1 MTGQDYSK
9 LSDAEL
15 MALIGQPE
23 QPVAR
28 SSQQAPMGPAADAP
42 QIQQPQAPVPVQAQP
57 LPDISQPRP
66 EPQGAPTF
74 EDVAHGVD
82 NRVGA
87 MARGVPIL
95 GALAD
100 EGNAALAAGISPAL
114 EPMLRNAPKLAQ
126 VLMGYDPRKEIS
138 GAGDF
143 GDRFDAAMNLQRFR
157 DDQFDAANPTESKV
171 LQGIGTV
178 GGSIA
183 AIPALAAG
191 SAALPV
197 EAGLIPRMAVGALE
211 GGLVGG
217 AQGYASGDGG
227 VSDPSRIQGAGQGA
241 LVGAAAGT
249 AAPAALAGAG
259 AVWKGTGGKVI
270 DMVRGARRPV
280 AVPKTEAEALAEI
293 LKGKPATKTLTNP
306 DGFSEP
312 LDMSADARIARAL
325 SEGYNPK
332 KPFYHGSPDDIQSFD
347 PNLTKRGN
355 YGRGVYTTRM
365 KDSASAYAGNEGAVY
380 PLALKA
386 ERTLD
391 ITTPEGRAIYDAMKG
406 DEDAL
411 RKSYDLIRAPG
422 ETVVLNGPAARSV
435 FDPFNPGGEARV
447 GVPRPGDF
455 SVKGLPSAPTAPPVS
470 SAERDLAEILASR
483 QQVPV
488 TSVPASAE
496 DDAYLRIARSM
507 TRQRQT
513 PEQLGE
519 VVSGLGPRGMVA
531 DSGDAMRNLLRD
543 ATNRPSGAEDIARKA
558 LNLRQQGQLEGGEFT
573 IRPSSG
579 RIMDQAAEGLGVPGK
594 QYYDEIE
601 TQLTARKAAA
611 DPAYAKMREAAPVD
625 AKELNAFSAAPIF
638 KDAYNRAKAIS
649 EKEFVTVPGVE
660 GEVIM
665 PLPDKVPDFLD
676 WRTLDLMKQ
685 GLDDLVKEAKVE
697 GIGANSQGATKGF
710 LKRFVNRLDELNPD
724 YKVARDA
731 FAGPTAMKDAV
742 EAGRSVFSEDAPVVS
757 KAIADLT
764 ESEREMY
771 RVGALQ
777 GLKDKLGNT
786 DVTYDA
792 ARKAGILKPNQLELF
807 KELFP
812 SREKFAEFA
821 DMLVKEQ
828 TMFQTKGAV
837 LGNSSTAKQL
847 LQAADNDESP
857 VETLVQ
863 GGLDAKTGNV
873 MGLVRALGRIGGPA
887 KMSEPTSE
895 ALASILTNMDQAGLP
910 KVIERL
916 TEAQKRQLLAEA
928 LRGGTATA
936 AQSGAVNATQG
947 NR

>member
-1 MTGQDYSK
+1 MTDQDYSK

-42 QIQQPQAPVPVQAQP
+42 QIQQPQAPIPVQAQP

-66 EPQGAPTF
+66 EPKGAPTF
-74 EDVAHGVD
+74 EDFAQGVD

-211 GGLVGG
+211 GAGVGG

-227 VSDPSRIQGAGQGA
+227 VSDPSRLQGAMQGG
-241 LVGAAAGT
+241 LVGAAAGA
-249 AAPAALAGAG
+249 AAPAALAGVG
-259 AVWKGTGGKVI
+259 AVWKGTGGKVV
-270 DMVRGARRPV
+270 DMVRGARKPV
-280 AVPKTEAEALAEI
+280 SVPKTEAEALAQA
-293 LKGKPATKTLTNP
+293 LKGTADVPATP
-306 DGFSEP
+306 GAAP
-312 LDMSADARIARAL
+312 L
-325 SEGYNPK
+325 
-332 KPFYHGSPDDIQSFD
+332 
-347 PNLTKRGN
+347 
-355 YGRGVYTTRM
+355 
-365 KDSASAYAGNEGAVY
+365 
-380 PLALKA
+380 
-386 ERTLD
+386 
-391 ITTPEGRAIYDAMKG
+391 
-406 DEDAL
+406 
-411 RKSYDLIRAPG
+411 
-422 ETVVLNGPAARSV
+422 
-435 FDPFNPGGEARV
+435 
-447 GVPRPGDF
+447 
-455 SVKGLPSAPTAPPVS
+455 
-470 SAERDLAEILASR
+470 DLAEILASR

-507 TRQRQT
+507 ARQRQT

-531 DSGDAMRNLLRD
+531 DSGDAMRNLLKD

-594 QYYDEIE
+594 QYYDEID
-601 TQLTARKAAA
+601 TQLAARKAAA

-625 AKELNAFSAAPIF
+625 ARELNAFSAAPIF

-724 YKVARDA
+724 YKVAREA

-837 LGNSSTAKQL
+837 LGNSTTAKQL

-857 VETLVQ
+857 VETLIQ
-863 GGLDAKTGNV
+863 GGVDAKTGNV
-873 MGLVRALGRIGGPA
+873 MGLVRALGRIGGPS

-916 TEAQKRQLLAEA
+916 TEAQKRQLLAET